1 MMETSRT
8 ELVERFVEL
17 MGRMSGH
24 MRSRTP
30 VEWSEL
36 ELTMPQARTLFFL
49 SNGPARMGDLSAYL
63 GSGMPS
69 ATSMIDR
76 LVKKGLVERI
86 KDASDR
92 RVVACR
98 LTEAGTEVVERFWR
112 IGRMRREEMAGSL
125 TLEELEVVVPAIEV
139 LVNAIGRRDAGPSMA
154 HPDESSNARE
164 SERGPVATQA

>member
-1 MMETSRT
+1 METSRT
-8 ELVERFVEL
+8 ELVERFIEI

-24 MRSRTP
+24 MRSRAP
-30 VEWSEL
+30 LEWSEL

-49 SNGPARMGDLSAYL
+49 SSGPARMGDLSAYL

-86 KDASDR
+86 QHASDR

-98 LTEAGTEVVERFWR
+98 LTSEGKEAVEAFWR
-112 IGRMRREEMAGSL
+112 IRRMRREEMAGSL
-125 TLEELEVVVPAIEV
+125 TLEELEAVVPALEV
-139 LVNAIGRRDAGPSMA
+139 LVNAIGRREGGPSMA

-164 SERGPVATQA
+164 SERGPVATKA

>member
-1 MMETSRT
+1 MESSRT

-17 MGRMSGH
+17 MGRMYGRRH
-24 MRSRTP
+24 SRP
-30 VEWSEL
+30 PSEWSDL

-49 SNGPARMGDLSAYL
+49 NDGPARMSDLSAHL

-86 KDASDR
+86 EDASDR

-98 LTEAGTEVVERFWR
+98 LTSEGKEAVEAFWR
-112 IGRMRREEMAGSL
+112 IRRMRREEMAGSL
-125 TLEELEVVVPAIEV
+125 TLEELEVVVPALEV
-139 LVNAIGRRDAGPSMA
+139 LVNAIGRRDVGPSGA
-154 HPDESSNARE
+154 HPGESSTARE
-164 SERGPVATQA
+164 SERGQAATQA

>member
-1 MMETSRT
+1 MESSRT

-17 MGRMSGH
+17 MGRMSGP
-24 MRSRTP
+24 MRSRAP
-30 VEWSEL
+30 LEWSEL

-49 SNGPARMGDLSAYL
+49 NNGPARMSDLSAYL

-86 KDASDR
+86 QDASDR
-92 RVVACR
+92 RVVACQ
-98 LTEAGTEVVERFWR
+98 LTAEGREVAERFWR
-112 IGRMRREEMAGSL
+112 MGRMRREEMAGSL

-139 LVNAIGRRDAGPSMA
+139 LVNAIRRRDEGQSRA
-154 HPDESSNARE
+154 HPDESSNVPE